1 MESTTVVPSH
11 SAIGS
16 KNMEKADAAPVN
28 QSMDTTTTAST
39 TTTTGMLEDAQEGSV
54 KHADVP
60 TEDGEGEGE
69 DEEGETRCICGE
81 LDTPDD
87 SGFFIQCEQCSAW
100 QHGYCVSITQDN
112 APDKYWCEQCRP
124 ELHQLFTTDTGEPR
138 SIYKPVQEKK
148 RQSRRKARN
157 AATSKPLAANEVEKS
172 PKSPSNTDENID
184 DIGDEEDE
192 IDEDETSGLGL
203 AKDGNSRSSRR
214 RRRNSTDETSMD
226 QYSLDGGDSDKK
238 LQDRKRATFMAR
250 EEKQYQ
256 RMLEKALKES
266 RRTSH
271 QDDPDIED
279 NNGNSGNNDEN
290 HLDLPDDTT
299 RLQPDVIP
307 TEDKPDSLANDDL
320 KDTLLSSKE
329 SSMEK
334 SKDVEKEASQEND
347 SSISSVQDI
356 EKTNEP
362 IPPLTSIS
370 SSEDDLRKAG
380 SSRGSKRV
388 SKPVRKSNRTRRS
401 NTSSDTNQ
409 NRKNADIGTDKP
421 VKPRLPPQRTSLN
434 EMRRRVSAILEFIS
448 RTQWELSE
456 DQSDREEFVRFVE
469 NQHFVEKVDTIY
481 NGYKESLSMMDDLT
495 RELLLWEKKYSN
507 NSNAIQ

>member
-1 MESTTVVPSH
+1 MESTTVV
-11 SAIGS
+11 S
-16 KNMEKADAAPVN
+16 KNSVIENEDMEKAEVTANN
-28 QSMDTTTTAST
+28 QLIDTASLST
-39 TTTTGMLEDAQEGSV
+39 ATTTTGAPEGVQEESVEHEDVSIQ
-54 KHADVP
+54 DV
-60 TEDGEGEGE
+60 EGERE
-69 DEEGETRCICGE
+69 EEEGETRCICGE

-87 SGFFIQCEQCSAW
+87 SGFFIQCEQCSSW

-124 ELHQLFTTDTGEPR
+124 ELHQLFTTDTGEAR
-138 SIYKPVQEKK
+138 SVYKPVQEKK
-148 RQSRRKARN
+148 RQSRRRARN
-157 AATSKPLAANEVEKS
+157 AATSKPTTADEVEKS
-172 PKSPSNTDENID
+172 PKNTSNTDDNID
-184 DIGDEEDE
+184 DEEDE
-192 IDEDETSGLGL
+192 VEDEISGLGFT
-203 AKDGNSRSSRR
+203 KDGTTRSSRR
-214 RRRNSTDETSMD
+214 RRRNSIEDASAD
-226 QYSLDGGDSDKK
+226 QYSLDAGESDKK
-238 LQDRKRATFMAR
+238 LLDRKRATFMAR

-271 QDDPDIED
+271 PEDPEIDGNDANTYEGD
-279 NNGNSGNNDEN
+279 LNAHNG
-290 HLDLPDDTT
+290 TT
-299 RLQPDVIP
+299 RLQTDVIL
-307 TEDKPDSLANDDL
+307 TEGKPESITDADL
-320 KDTLLSSKE
+320 ITRLQSSKE

-334 SKDVEKEASQEND
+334 SKDVEKESSQEKEL
-347 SSISSVQDI
+347 STSSVQET
-356 EKTNEP
+356 EKTDEP

-370 SSEDDLRKAG
+370 SSEEDSRKA
-380 SSRGSKRV
+380 SSRGPKRV
-388 SKPVRKSNRTRRS
+388 SKPVKKSSRTRRS

-409 NRKNADIGTDKP
+409 SRRSADIGTDKP

-495 RELLLWEKKYSN
+495 RELLLWEKKYSS

>member
-1 MESTTVVPSH
+1 METTTVVPTH
-11 SAIGS
+11 SVTENEG
-16 KNMEKADAAPVN
+16 MEKVNTTAADQPA
-28 QSMDTTTTAST
+28 DITTTST
-39 TTTTGMLEDAQEGSV
+39 TGLLESVREDSV
-54 KHADVP
+54 KHEGAHM
-60 TEDGEGEGE
+60 EDEDGEGE

-148 RQSRRKARN
+148 RQSRRRARN
-157 AATSKPLAANEVEKS
+157 AVSGNPENTNEVEKS
-172 PKSPSNTDENID
+172 LKNTSNTDDNID

-192 IDEDETSGLGL
+192 VDEDESSSLAL
-203 AKDGNSRSSRR
+203 AKDVNSRSGRR
-214 RRRNSTDETSMD
+214 RRRNSTDDISTD
-226 QYSLDGGDSDKK
+226 HNSLDAGDSDKK

-271 QDDPDIED
+271 QDDPELDE
-279 NNGNSGNNDEN
+279 NNGNNNEADAVVQDGNA
-290 HLDLPDDTT
+290 
-299 RLQPDVIP
+299 RLQTGIAL
-307 TEDKPDSLANDDL
+307 TEAKPDLITNEDL
-320 KDTLLSSKE
+320 KVTMESSKE

-334 SKDVEKEASQEND
+334 SKDVEKEVSQEKE
-347 SSISSVQDI
+347 SSMSSVQDA
-356 EKTNEP
+356 EKTGEP
-362 IPPLTSIS
+362 LLPLTSIS
-370 SSEDDLRKAG
+370 SSEDDSRKAS

-401 NTSSDTNQ
+401 NTNLDANQ
-409 NRKNADIGTDKP
+409 SRKSADIGTDKP

-469 NQHFVEKVDTIY
+469 NQHFVEKVDAIY

-495 RELLLWEKKYSN
+495 RELLLWEKKYSK
-507 NSNAIQ
+507 NANVIQ

>member
-1 MESTTVVPSH
+1 MESTAIVPKRPVVGSEDMEKAEVIA
-11 SAIGS
+11 SGSTDIISTTSTATTTAAIGS
-16 KNMEKADAAPVN
+16 V
-28 QSMDTTTTAST
+28 
-39 TTTTGMLEDAQEGSV
+39 QEESV
-54 KHADVP
+54 KQEDVP
-60 TEDGEGEGE
+60 MEGGEGEVE
-69 DEEGETRCICGE
+69 EEEGETRCICGE

-87 SGFFIQCEQCSAW
+87 SGFFIQCEQCSSW

-124 ELHQLFTTDTGEPR
+124 ELHQLFTTDTGEAR
-138 SIYKPVQEKK
+138 SIYKPVQEKR
-148 RQSRRKARN
+148 RQSRRKARS
-157 AATSKPLAANEVEKS
+157 AAASKSHAANEAEKS
-172 PKSPSNTDENID
+172 PRNTSNTDDNVD

-192 IDEDETSGLGL
+192 VEDEASAVAL
-203 AKDGNSRSSRR
+203 AKDGNTRSSRR
-214 RRRNSTDETSMD
+214 RRRNSMDDASTD
-226 QYSLDGGDSDKK
+226 QYLLDPGDSDKK
-238 LQDRKRATFMAR
+238 LLDRKRATFMAR

-271 QDDPDIED
+271 QEDPESYENDADIYQGDTD
-279 NNGNSGNNDEN
+279 NHNG
-290 HLDLPDDTT
+290 TT
-299 RLQPDVIP
+299 RLQTDAML
-307 TEDKPDSLANDDL
+307 TEGKPDSVTNDDMKESL
-320 KDTLLSSKE
+320 RPSKE
-329 SSMEK
+329 QSMEK
-334 SKDVEKEASQEND
+334 TNDVEKEASQEKE
-347 SSISSVQDI
+347 SSTGSAQDT
-356 EKTNEP
+356 EKSDEP
-362 IPPLTSIS
+362 ILPLTSIS
-370 SSEDDLRKAG
+370 SSEDDSRKA

-388 SKPVRKSNRTRRS
+388 SKPARKGNRTRRS

-409 NRKNADIGTDKP
+409 NKRSADIGTDKP

-507 NSNAIQ
+507 NTNAIQ

>member
-1 MESTTVVPSH
+1 MDSTTMVPKH
-11 SAIGS
+11 SVIG
-16 KNMEKADAAPVN
+16 NEDTEKADTIAPSQPIDN
-28 QSMDTTTTAST
+28 ISTSTSSSTAVL
-39 TTTTGMLEDAQEGSV
+39 GGGEQEGSV
-54 KHADVP
+54 KHEDVP
-60 TEDGEGEGE
+60 IEDGEVEGE
-69 DEEGETRCICGE
+69 EEEGETRCICGE

-87 SGFFIQCEQCSAW
+87 SGFFIQCEQCSSW

-124 ELHQLFTTDTGEPR
+124 ELHQLFTTDTGEAR
-138 SIYKPVQEKK
+138 SIYKPVQEKR
-148 RQSRRKARN
+148 RQSRRRARN
-157 AATSKPLAANEVEKS
+157 AAASKPHSANEVEKS
-172 PKSPSNTDENID
+172 PKNTSNTDDNID

-192 IDEDETSGLGL
+192 VEDETSGLGL
-203 AKDGNSRSSRR
+203 AKDGDTRSSRR
-214 RRRNSTDETSMD
+214 RRRNSMDDASTD
-226 QYSLDGGDSDKK
+226 QYSLDAGDSDKK
-238 LQDRKRATFMAR
+238 LLDRKRATFMAR

-271 QDDPDIED
+271 QEDPESYEG
-279 NNGNSGNNDEN
+279 NGNIYEGDADGHNG
-290 HLDLPDDTT
+290 TT
-299 RLQPDVIP
+299 RLQTDVML
-307 TEDKPDSLANDDL
+307 TEGKPDSITNIDL
-320 KDTLLSSKE
+320 KDSLRPSKE
-329 SSMEK
+329 QPMEK
-334 SKDVEKEASQEND
+334 TKDAEKEASQEKE
-347 SSISSVQDI
+347 SSMSSVQDT
-356 EKTNEP
+356 EKTDEP

-370 SSEDDLRKAG
+370 SSEDDSRKAN
-380 SSRGSKRV
+380 SRGSKKV
-388 SKPVRKSNRTRRS
+388 SKPARKSNRTRRS
-401 NTSSDTNQ
+401 NTSSDTSQ
-409 NRKNADIGTDKP
+409 CRRSADIGADKP

-507 NSNAIQ
+507 NPSAIQ